1 MEGLDLFHGPNAGYA
16 LDLYDHYL
24 RDRESVDPQTRAL
37 FDLAPLSAATM
48 LAPGTNG
55 AHDAHGAPASAANGK
70 TGVPAPGTSD
80 APSRPTVVT
89 SGGTMDL
96 TAISNAARLAR
107 NIRGRGH
114 LAARIDPLG
123 SAPRG
128 NPGLRAETYNLTPE
142 DLAALPAE
150 VVGGPAAQGAADAG
164 AAIDRLRTIY
174 EGTSGYDYSHV
185 HDPEERQWLRE
196 AVETGRYQAALA
208 PDKQRAILER
218 LTRVEALERF
228 LHQSYRD
235 QKRFSIEGVDAL
247 VPMLDDIIRAAA
259 GVGTREVVIGMAH
272 RGRLNVLA
280 HVLGKPYKQLI
291 KEFRDAAAGQST
303 PASDPTEGSNLGY
316 SGDVKYHLGATGA
329 VQEMTLTLAA
339 NPSHLEFIDPV
350 IEGMARAIQD
360 RRDRPGAPAQD
371 QDAALPIMIHGDAAF
386 PGEGIVP
393 ETLNLSRLEGYRTG
407 GTIHII
413 TNNQLGFTT
422 EPRSARST
430 LYASDLAKGFE
441 IPIVHV
447 NADDPA
453 ACISAARLAY
463 AYRERFHRDA
473 LIDLVGYRRYGHNEG
488 DEPAYTQPLL
498 YDKINSHPTARAL
511 WARQLDAEQVLSLD
525 ESDRMLDEAIASL
538 KEINRQLATPEP
550 PRDTVQQQAATD
562 VTAAITTAVPYERLN
577 AYDEDLLRLPEG
589 FTPHPRLM
597 RQLERRRG
605 ALAPDGAI
613 DWALAETLA
622 FAATLAD
629 GTPIRLTGQDS
640 ERGTFS
646 QRHLVL
652 HDVETDA
659 TYTPLQ
665 HLPDARASF
674 AVYNSPLTEAGV
686 LGFEYGYSVHA
697 PTTLVLWEAQYG
709 DFANTAQVIVDQ
721 FIVSARA
728 KWRQYP
734 SLVLLLPHGYEGP
747 EPDHSSARLERY
759 LQLAAN
765 DNVYVANLTTAA
777 QYFHL
782 LRRHVALLE
791 TDPRPLIVM
800 TPKRLLRH
808 AHAASRASD
817 LTDGSFHTVLDDPE
831 IAANGRGDEV
841 ARLILCSGKVY
852 VDLVESAQR
861 AAANGVALAR
871 AEQLYP
877 FPDAEIA
884 ALLTTYPNLN
894 EVVWLQ
900 EEPRNMGAWSF
911 AEPRLRPLVAERGLT
926 LAYIGRP
933 ERDSPAVG
941 SSRRHAAEQ
950 NKIVTDAFAG
960 VRPIVGSRKLEVESR
975 RSGAEEVAGR
985 K

>member
-1 MEGLDLFHGPNAGYA
+1 MQGLDLFHGPNAGYA

-24 RDRESVDPQTRAL
+24 SDRESVDPQTRAL
-37 FDLAPLSAATM
+37 FDLLP
-48 LAPGTNG
+48 LAPGAMPVSSKNG
-55 AHDAHGAPASAANGK
+55 AVSSSVSVVNGATPATTGATPLNLAAIG
-70 TGVPAPGTSD
+70 
-80 APSRPTVVT
+80 
-89 SGGTMDL
+89 
-96 TAISNAARLAR
+96 NAARLAR

-123 SAPRG
+123 SEPQG
-128 NPGLRAETYNLTPE
+128 NPGLRAETYNLTPQ

-150 VVGGPAAQGAADAG
+150 VVGGPAARGAASAG
-164 AAIDRLRTIY
+164 EAIDRLRTIY
-174 EGTSGYDYSHV
+174 EGATGYDYSHV
-185 HDPEERQWLRE
+185 HDPEERAWLRE
-196 AVETGRYQAALA
+196 AVESGHYRAALP
-208 PDKQRAILER
+208 PDEQRAVLQL
-218 LTRVEALERF
+218 LTCVEALERF

-247 VPMLDDIIRAAA
+247 APMLDDIIRAAA
-259 GVGTREVVIGMAH
+259 GMGTREVVIGMAH

-291 KEFRDAAAGQST
+291 KEFRDAASGQSS

-339 NPSHLEFIDPV
+339 NPSHLEYIDPV

-360 RRDRPGAPAQD
+360 RRDQAGAPERD
-371 QDAALPIMIHGDAAF
+371 ENAALPLMVHGDAAF

-463 AYRERFHRDA
+463 AYRERFHRDV

-498 YDKINSHPTARAL
+498 YDKITNHPTVRAL
-511 WARQLDAEQVLSLD
+511 WARQLDAEQVVPLD
-525 ESDRMLDEAIASL
+525 ASNRMLDEAIASL
-538 KEINRQLATPEP
+538 KEINRQLATPESLP
-550 PRDTVQQQAATD
+550 EMAERQV
-562 VTAAITTAVPYERLN
+562 VTGSTAVITTAVPYERLS
-577 AYDEDLLRLPEG
+577 AYNEELLRLPEG

-652 HDVETDA
+652 HDVETGT

-665 HLPDARASF
+665 HLPEACASF
-674 AVYNSPLTEAGV
+674 AVYNSPLTESGV

-697 PTTLVLWEAQYG
+697 PATLVLWEAQYG

-734 SLVLLLPHGYEGP
+734 SLVMLLPHGYEGP

-759 LQLAAN
+759 LQLSAN
-765 DNVYVANLTTAA
+765 DNLYVANPTTAA

-782 LRRHVALLE
+782 LRRHVALLG
-791 TDPRPLIVM
+791 TDPRPLVVM
-800 TPKRLLRH
+800 APKRLLRH
-808 AHAASRASD
+808 ARAASHAAD

-831 IAANGRGDEV
+831 MAANGRRDEV

-861 AAANGVALAR
+861 AEVSGVAIAR
-871 AEQLYP
+871 VEQLYP
-877 FPDAEIA
+877 FPAAEIA
-884 ALLTTYPNLN
+884 ALLAAYPNLN

-911 AEPRLRPLVAERGLT
+911 ADPHLRSLVAERGLT
-926 LAYIGRP
+926 LTYVGRP

-960 VRPIVGSRKLEVESR
+960 VRTLVESR
-975 RSGAEEVAGR
+975 
-985 K
+985 